1 MSKVVQLGDVAD
13 IITGPFGSQ
22 LHESD
27 YKMEGIPVIMP
38 QDIKDGKL
46 NFEDVARISE
56 NDFQRLIRYSV
67 QNGDIIFPRRGD
79 IEKHAYIDS
88 DEDFLCGTGCFR
100 VRVKTTEINSK
111 YLSYYLDNVHVR
123 KWITNHAVGSNM
135 PNLNTGILSEI
146 PVMIP
151 TYSVQIKIA
160 RLLSVIEA
168 KIQNNV
174 KINDNLG
181 KQIETLYSYWFNQFN
196 FPNENGA
203 PYSDSNGFT
212 KWNSHIKRQIP
223 KSWEVKN
230 IRDITNLTWGQCPQ
244 GEHIFPNN
252 MTADNLFDYCS
263 GAGDMNGGL
272 LVDCQGKTDDSK
284 RFAYPNDILI
294 SIAGKIGNMCLVDH
308 KISLGRAAL
317 AFTAKDQEIIP
328 YIYMTLKSLNKKI
341 VTVSTGSIQ
350 KVISD
355 TNVDDFNFAY
365 SEEIVKKFC
374 LCANPL
380 FHKIIKL
387 EQEKKELIRLR
398 NWLLPM
404 LMNGQAIIED

>member
-1 MSKVVQLGDVAD
+1 MKDPEDSQPPSAPSASSRFPFPA
-13 IITGPFGSQ
+13 IITRNNALGPMITQNEKPPHGRPFLFS
-22 LHESD
+22 
-27 YKMEGIPVIMP
+27 ITR
-38 QDIKDGKL
+38 
-46 NFEDVARISE
+46 RILE
-56 NDFQRLIRYSV
+56 K
-67 QNGDIIFPRRGD
+67 IIFQNL
-79 IEKHAYIDS
+79 ID
-88 DEDFLCGTGCFR
+88 
-100 VRVKTTEINSK
+100 V
-111 YLSYYLDNVHVR
+111 
-123 KWITNHAVGSNM
+123 
-135 PNLNTGILSEI
+135 
-146 PVMIP
+146 
-151 TYSVQIKIA
+151 
-160 RLLSVIEA
+160 
-168 KIQNNV
+168 
-174 KINDNLG
+174 NDNLG

-355 TNVDDFNFAY
+355 TNVDDFNFPY

>member
-174 KINDNLG
+174 KINDNL
-181 KQIETLYSYWFNQFN
+181 E
-196 FPNENGA
+196 
-203 PYSDSNGFT
+203 
-212 KWNSHIKRQIP
+212 
-223 KSWEVKN
+223 
-230 IRDITNLTWGQCPQ
+230 
-244 GEHIFPNN
+244 
-252 MTADNLFDYCS
+252 
-263 GAGDMNGGL
+263 
-272 LVDCQGKTDDSK
+272 
-284 RFAYPNDILI
+284 
-294 SIAGKIGNMCLVDH
+294 
-308 KISLGRAAL
+308 AL
-317 AFTAKDQEIIP
+317 AKL
-328 YIYMTLKSLNKKI
+328 IYMNFF
-341 VTVSTGSIQ
+341 
-350 KVISD
+350 
-355 TNVDDFNFAY
+355 FNRT
-365 SEEIVKKFC
+365 
-374 LCANPL
+374 P
-380 FHKIIKL
+380 
-387 EQEKKELIRLR
+387 
-398 NWLLPM
+398 
-404 LMNGQAIIED
+404 NGL